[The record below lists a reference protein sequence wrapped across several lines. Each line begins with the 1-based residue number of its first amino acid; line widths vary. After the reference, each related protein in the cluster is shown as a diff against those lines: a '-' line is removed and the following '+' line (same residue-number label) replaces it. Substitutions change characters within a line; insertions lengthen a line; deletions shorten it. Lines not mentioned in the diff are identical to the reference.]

1 MTLPWSDPD
10 WQAATLAWATAR
22 LVELGHHVTGDITQP
37 HLRPWSTVFRIP
49 TDGGLTWCKASGPGP
64 AYEGALLQ
72 AFARHGIQGALLPL
86 ATDPERALILFPDG
100 GSTLRATRPDNTG
113 DHDLE
118 AWARIL
124 RGYAGL
130 QQATAPVVE
139 ELVGLGVPD
148 LRPDRLTDVLT
159 GFIEDDAIWA
169 RADPE
174 DRVGADV
181 ARERLPALVPVVAA
195 MAGELANTGIAAT
208 IQHDDLHGGNV
219 LVDAGYDTIFD
230 WGDASV
236 AHPFGTLTTTM
247 NSIEHHAGFDQHG
260 PELTR
265 LRDVYLQAWSD
276 VAPAAALLAA
286 ARSATILGAISRA
299 SSWERSFRGLAD
311 DELDGH
317 GGSTAAWLMELVD
330 RLDRWPE
337 ARPGV

>member
-1 MTLPWSDPD
+1 MTLPWTDPD
-10 WQAATLAWATAR
+10 WRTATLAWATDR
-22 LVELGHHVTGDITQP
+22 LVELGRRVTGEITQP

-49 TDGGLTWCKASGPGP
+49 TDTGLVWCKASGPGP
-64 AYEGALLQ
+64 AYEGPLLQ
-72 AFARHGIQGALLPL
+72 AFAGHRIHGALLPL
-86 ATDPERALILFPDG
+86 AIDAERALILFPDG
-100 GSTLRATRPDNTG
+100 GSTLRATRPDGTG

-118 AWARIL
+118 AWARVL

-130 QQATAPVVE
+130 QRATASFAD
-139 ELVGLGVPD
+139 ELVDLGVPD
-148 LRPDRLTDVLT
+148 LRPDRLAGVLS
-159 GFIEDDAIWA
+159 GFVEDEAIWA

-174 DRVGADV
+174 DRVAANE
-181 ARERLPALVPVVAA
+181 ARRRLPGLVPVVAA
-195 MAGELANTGIAAT
+195 MAGELARSGIAAT
-208 IQHDDLHGGNV
+208 IQHDDLHGGNI
-219 LVDAGYDTIFD
+219 LVAAGHDTIFD

-260 PELTR
+260 PELGR
-265 LRDVYLQAWSD
+265 LRDSYLEAWSD
-276 VAPAAALLAA
+276 FASPAALLAA

-299 SSWERSFRGLAD
+299 SSWERSFRGLTD

-337 ARPGV
+337 AHPAA